1 MSDDIID
8 CPALHQQS
16 ANYPF
21 GRRVPK
27 TVRMLRHVTPDPMPG
42 IGLAYL
48 DQGKPIPEAT
58 AEALIPVW
66 TNSYGAVAAVL
77 PDGQRLG
84 LKPDEF
90 EVVEWIDLDPPDPLP
105 AALALLKRAN
115 RYVGVHASIGGQKLG
130 AEITEFIASAGRQVR
145 KGE

>member
-1 MSDDIID
+1 MNDDIID

-16 ANYPF
+16 ADYPF

-27 TVRMLRHVTPDPMPG
+27 AVRLLRHVTPDPRSI
-42 IGLAYL
+42 IGLGYP
-48 DQGKPIPEAT
+48 DIPT
-58 AEALIPVW
+58 AALGAVIPVW

-115 RYVGVHASIGGQKLG
+115 RYVSVHASIGGQKLG
-130 AEITEFIASAGRQVR
+130 AEITEFIARAGRQAPN
-145 KGE
+145 GE

>member
-1 MSDDIID
+1 MNDDTID

-16 ANYPF
+16 ADYPF
-21 GRRVPK
+21 DRRVPK
-27 TVRMLRHVTPDPMPG
+27 TVRMLRNVTPDPMQI
-42 IGLAYL
+42 IGLGYL
-48 DQGKPIPEAT
+48 DIPT
-58 AEALIPVW
+58 APAGALIPVW

-77 PDGQRLG
+77 PDGQRIG

-90 EVVEWIDLDPPDPLP
+90 EVVDWIDLDPPEPLL

-130 AEITEFIASAGRQVR
+130 AEITEFIASHRA
-145 KGE
+145 

>member
-1 MSDDIID
+1 MDDIID

-16 ANYPF
+16 ADYPF
-21 GRRVPK
+21 GRHVPK

-48 DQGKPIPEAT
+48 NQGKPIPEAP

-66 TNSYGAVAAVL
+66 TNSHGAVAAVL

-90 EVVEWIDLDPPDPLP
+90 EVVEWLDLDPLP

-130 AEITEFIASAGRQVR
+130 VETAEFIASHQA
-145 KGE
+145 